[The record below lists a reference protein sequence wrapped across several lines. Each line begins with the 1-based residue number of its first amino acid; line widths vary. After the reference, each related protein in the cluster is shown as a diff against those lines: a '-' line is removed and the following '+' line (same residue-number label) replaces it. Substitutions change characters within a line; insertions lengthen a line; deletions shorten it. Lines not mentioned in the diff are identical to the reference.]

1 MTEPHPPP
9 RDPHLAEVAQWH
21 PIEGTPMKKKVAI
34 GCSIGATIETYD
46 FIGFGIAAALYFNN
60 VFFPATDPLSGTLL
74 SFATLGIGFAVRP
87 LGGIIGGYLGD
98 RIGRKPVL
106 VGSLLLMGI
115 ATVLIGVLPTYQ
127 QVGVWAGILLVAVR
141 VVQGLAFGAEW
152 GGAIL
157 MCFEHAPWRKK
168 GLYTGITQ
176 AGFPVGLLLANFAFL
191 VSVPLGDQWA
201 WRVPFLLSAVLI
213 VVGILI
219 RLKIEESPEFEE
231 LKEEGELSKNPLL
244 EVLRDD
250 WRNMLRAFCLRIAET
265 AGYAVSVT
273 FILSYLSS
281 QKLADRPTTLT
292 ALMIAAAL
300 GIFAT
305 ILWGALTDRIGRR
318 PVYLLGTAL
327 TVVWGV
333 PLFLVV
339 NTGTAIAII
348 IAFVVSYT
356 ICQNSLAGVQ
366 GAWFSEL
373 FAAKTRTTGAS
384 LAYQL
389 SAVVSGFTPLVA
401 TALFAGVGWIGPA
414 LLFSAYGLL
423 GLIAALVTRETWGRA
438 EREEVAALERTLAL
452 PAARSRLR
460 TRKTHEHPHRP
471 DLQAAAYRIR
481 LNALHMG
488 EVQGQGYIGQ
498 ALGVAD
504 VLAVV
509 YTDQL
514 RHRPEDPHWADRDR
528 FLLSIGHYAIAL
540 YAALAEAGTIP
551 VEELSDLRLRRV
563 PAADVRHGVLHAR
576 HGDLRR
582 LARPR
587 PRRRHRDGAGAA
599 PPGQP
604 GPRLQPALRRRA
616 RRGLDLGGR
625 AAGRPPRPGQPHRD
639 RRRQRAAG
647 RRAHRRACCAPSRS
661 PTSGAR
667 SAGTPCASTATTS
680 PRSSTRS
687 TSCASTAAR
696 PGC

>member
-1 MTEPHPPP
+1 MTERHVPDHGSS
-9 RDPHLAEVAQWH
+9 LEEVAAWH
-21 PIEGTPMKKKVAI
+21 PIEGTPTKKKVAI

-46 FIGFGIAAALYFNN
+46 FIGFGTAAALYFNQ

-231 LKEEGELSKNPLL
+231 LKEEGEISKNPLL

-250 WRNMLRAFCLRIAET
+250 WRNVLRAFCLRIAET

-300 GIFAT
+300 GIVAT
-305 ILWGALTDRIGRR
+305 TLWGALTDRVGRR

-327 TVVWGV
+327 TVAWGV

-389 SAVVSGFTPLVA
+389 SAVVSGFTPLIA

-414 LLFSAYGLL
+414 LLFSGYGLL
-423 GLIAALVTRETWGRA
+423 GLIAALMTRETWGRA

-452 PAARSRLR
+452 PSANQ
-460 TRKTHEHPHRP
+460 KE
-471 DLQAAAYRIR
+471 
-481 LNALHMG
+481 NA
-488 EVQGQGYIGQ
+488 
-498 ALGVAD
+498 
-504 VLAVV
+504 
-509 YTDQL
+509 
-514 RHRPEDPHWADRDR
+514 
-528 FLLSIGHYAIAL
+528 
-540 YAALAEAGTIP
+540 
-551 VEELSDLRLRRV
+551 
-563 PAADVRHGVLHAR
+563 
-576 HGDLRR
+576 
-582 LARPR
+582 
-587 PRRRHRDGAGAA
+587 
-599 PPGQP
+599 
-604 GPRLQPALRRRA
+604 
-616 RRGLDLGGR
+616 
-625 AAGRPPRPGQPHRD
+625 
-639 RRRQRAAG
+639 
-647 RRAHRRACCAPSRS
+647 
-661 PTSGAR
+661 
-667 SAGTPCASTATTS
+667 
-680 PRSSTRS
+680 
-687 TSCASTAAR
+687 
-696 PGC
+696 

>member
-1 MTEPHPPP
+1 MSAQQPPP

-21 PIEGTPMKKKVAI
+21 PIEGTPEKKKVAI

-46 FIGFGIAAALYFNN
+46 FIGFGTAAALYFNQ

-157 MCFEHAPWRKK
+157 MCFEHAPWKKK

-231 LKEEGELSKNPLL
+231 LKEEGEISKNPLL

-250 WRNMLRAFCLRIAET
+250 WRNVLRAFCLRIAET

-300 GIFAT
+300 GIVAT
-305 ILWGALTDRIGRR
+305 ILWGALTDRVGRR

-327 TVVWGV
+327 TVAWGV

-438 EREEVAALERTLAL
+438 EREEVAALEADPR
-452 PAARSRLR
+452 PARSPQLGSE
-460 TRKTHEHPHRP
+460 KE
-471 DLQAAAYRIR
+471 
-481 LNALHMG
+481 NA
-488 EVQGQGYIGQ
+488 
-498 ALGVAD
+498 
-504 VLAVV
+504 
-509 YTDQL
+509 
-514 RHRPEDPHWADRDR
+514 
-528 FLLSIGHYAIAL
+528 
-540 YAALAEAGTIP
+540 
-551 VEELSDLRLRRV
+551 
-563 PAADVRHGVLHAR
+563 
-576 HGDLRR
+576 
-582 LARPR
+582 
-587 PRRRHRDGAGAA
+587 
-599 PPGQP
+599 
-604 GPRLQPALRRRA
+604 
-616 RRGLDLGGR
+616 
-625 AAGRPPRPGQPHRD
+625 
-639 RRRQRAAG
+639 
-647 RRAHRRACCAPSRS
+647 
-661 PTSGAR
+661 
-667 SAGTPCASTATTS
+667 
-680 PRSSTRS
+680 
-687 TSCASTAAR
+687 
-696 PGC
+696 

>member
-1 MTEPHPPP
+1 MSAQQPPP

-21 PIEGTPMKKKVAI
+21 PIEGTPEKKKVAI

-46 FIGFGIAAALYFNN
+46 FIGFGTAAALYFNH

-115 ATVLIGVLPTYQ
+115 ATVLIGCLPTYD

-157 MCFEHAPWRKK
+157 MCFEHAPWKKK

-176 AGFPVGLLLANFAFL
+176 AGFPVGLLLANLAFL

-231 LKEEGELSKNPLL
+231 LKEEGDLSKNPLV

-250 WRNMLRAFCLRIAET
+250 WRNIVRAFCLRIAET

-281 QKLADRPTTLT
+281 QKLADRSTTLT

-300 GIFAT
+300 GIVAT
-305 ILWGALTDRIGRR
+305 TYWGALTDRIGRR
-318 PVYLLGTAL
+318 PVYLLGTAI
-327 TVVWGV
+327 TVAWGV

-389 SAVVSGFTPLVA
+389 SAVVSGFTPLIA

-414 LLFSAYGLL
+414 LLFSGYGLL

-438 EREEVAALERTLAL
+438 EREEVAALEATLAL
-452 PAARSRLR
+452 PS
-460 TRKTHEHPHRP
+460 
-471 DLQAAAYRIR
+471 
-481 LNALHMG
+481 
-488 EVQGQGYIGQ
+488 
-498 ALGVAD
+498 
-504 VLAVV
+504 
-509 YTDQL
+509 TDQK
-514 RHRPEDPHWADRDR
+514 ENA
-528 FLLSIGHYAIAL
+528 
-540 YAALAEAGTIP
+540 
-551 VEELSDLRLRRV
+551 
-563 PAADVRHGVLHAR
+563 
-576 HGDLRR
+576 
-582 LARPR
+582 
-587 PRRRHRDGAGAA
+587 
-599 PPGQP
+599 
-604 GPRLQPALRRRA
+604 
-616 RRGLDLGGR
+616 
-625 AAGRPPRPGQPHRD
+625 
-639 RRRQRAAG
+639 
-647 RRAHRRACCAPSRS
+647 
-661 PTSGAR
+661 
-667 SAGTPCASTATTS
+667 
-680 PRSSTRS
+680 
-687 TSCASTAAR
+687 
-696 PGC
+696 